1 MPQPLDLPV
10 QDSTARLVQL
20 FEEHCSMSQT
30 WSLPECTERFWA
42 SSSLTILVSSNVGV
56 HHVADLPKLVL
67 QVLPGCL
74 EAQIRDEAALPA
86 RFRYMELRDTLQR
99 SWVRLGEQGLCR
111 LQYNSALKWS
121 RLLSYACG
129 HCTASQAYWISE
141 GSCLSGQD
149 IVSSSIPGI
158 CSMYCPLQGPTYQ
171 TEAERKML

>member
-111 LQYNSALKWS
+111 LQYNSALKCLAYC
-121 RLLSYACG
+121 RTPVV
-129 HCTASQAYWISE
+129 TAQ
-141 GSCLSGQD
+141 
-149 IVSSSIPGI
+149 
-158 CSMYCPLQGPTYQ
+158 PLKLIG
-171 TEAERKML
+171 